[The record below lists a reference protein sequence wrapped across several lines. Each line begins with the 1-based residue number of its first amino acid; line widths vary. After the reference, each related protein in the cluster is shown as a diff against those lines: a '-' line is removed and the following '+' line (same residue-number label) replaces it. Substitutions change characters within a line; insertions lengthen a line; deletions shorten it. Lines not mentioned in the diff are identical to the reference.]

1 MFSLI
6 KQVFIA
12 LLSFSKY
19 LANKWVLLNDDL
31 LFIDLNLVEL
41 KYYPFM
47 INLDKCNRSC
57 NSINDLSMRICV
69 LSKTKDINVKIFD
82 MVTNRNEV

>member
-1 MFSLI
+1 MFRLI

-19 LANKWVLLNDDL
+19 LATNWVSLNNDL
-31 LFIDLNLVEL
+31 LFIDSNLVEL
-41 KYYPFM
+41 KHYPFM
-47 INLDKCNRSC
+47 INLDKCNGSC
-57 NSINDLSMRICV
+57 NSVNDLSMRICV
-69 LSKTKDINVKIFD
+69 SSKTKDINVKIFD